1 MSFLIFGTFDSVR
14 PAMIHME
21 SRPGFTKLVGITVAR
36 KVSKSSLS
44 RRGSRCRSPGVVW
57 YGGVVVVWCGSGVGN
72 VPEPRL
78 FHPPRRRASRS

>member
-21 SRPGFTKLVGITVAR
+21 SRPGFTKLVTVAM

-57 YGGVVVVWCGSGVGN
+57 CGGVVVVGCGSGVG
-72 VPEPRL
+72 
-78 FHPPRRRASRS
+78 SG